1 MVNWDT
7 MGAAEY
13 LICNTDL
20 RMTTIAC
27 SPSAAKD
34 GSRVI
39 SSCEEKCCSKEKKD
53 QHRRE
58 TPSEMGKKMTIGID
72 ICEIPTIII

>member
-39 SSCEEKCCSKEKKD
+39 SSCEEKCCSKEKK
-53 QHRRE
+53 RS
-58 TPSEMGKKMTIGID
+58 T
-72 ICEIPTIII
+72 